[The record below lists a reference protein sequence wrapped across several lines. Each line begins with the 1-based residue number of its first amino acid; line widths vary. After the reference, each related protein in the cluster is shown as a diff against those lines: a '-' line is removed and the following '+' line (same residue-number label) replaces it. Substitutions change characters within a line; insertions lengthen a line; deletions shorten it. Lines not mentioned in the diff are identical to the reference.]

1 MLQKGVY
8 LYEDVD
14 EWEEF
19 DETSSPEKGN
29 FCSQLNMEDIT
40 DADYAQVRRFG
51 KDFKIKIDYC

>member
-40 DADYAQVRRFG
+40 DADYA
-51 KDFKIKIDYC
+51 